1 MADKLKVGIVG
12 CGAVAKER
20 HMPAL
25 KRLKSKAMVQAVCD
39 RDQNLAAK
47 IGKEYEVSGIYTEL
61 SEMLTKESLDI
72 VDVCVPPKVHR
83 AVAIEAMGHGCHV
96 LLEKP
101 MAPTTEECDE
111 MIRASKESGVKLGI
125 IHNQLFS
132 PPMLAARKLVREGAI
147 GKFTGM
153 RILSSDPRDEML
165 MRKDYWIHKL
175 PGGMIGE
182 TGPHLIYKAIAFIGS
197 VESVNVIARNS
208 FDHPWTPFD
217 EYRIELEGQEAS
229 CSILV
234 SYSSNRRASTIDLLG
249 TDGALHVDLVS
260 MLLTRYDSLKSM
272 NPIMLAL
279 PPLKMSARVIGGIVR
294 NAFSVL
300 KDKGKFFGHNVVIEE
315 FINSVL
321 SDKEPPVT
329 AEEGR
334 ETIRVLEAVV
344 AKLKQKYGI

>member
-1 MADKLKVGIVG
+1 
-12 CGAVAKER
+12 
-20 HMPAL
+20 
-25 KRLKSKAMVQAVCD
+25 
-39 RDQNLAAK
+39 
-47 IGKEYEVSGIYTEL
+47 
-61 SEMLTKESLDI
+61 
-72 VDVCVPPKVHR
+72 
-83 AVAIEAMGHGCHV
+83 

-111 MIRASKESGVKLGI
+111 MIKASKESGVKLGI

-153 RILSSDPRDEML
+153 RILSSDPRDEMI

-217 EYRIELEGQEAS
+217 EYRIELEGQEAN

-249 TDGALHVDLVS
+249 TEGALHVDLVS
-260 MLLTRYDSLKSM
+260 MLLTRYDNLKSM

-279 PPLKMSARVIGGIVR
+279 PPLKMSTQVIGGIVR

-300 KDKGKFFGHNVVIEE
+300 KDKGKFFGHDVIIGR
-315 FINSVL
+315 FVDSILNNSQ
-321 SDKEPPVT
+321 PPVT

-334 ETIRVLEAVV
+334 ETTRVMEMIVN
-344 AKLKQKYGI
+344 KLQRKYGN